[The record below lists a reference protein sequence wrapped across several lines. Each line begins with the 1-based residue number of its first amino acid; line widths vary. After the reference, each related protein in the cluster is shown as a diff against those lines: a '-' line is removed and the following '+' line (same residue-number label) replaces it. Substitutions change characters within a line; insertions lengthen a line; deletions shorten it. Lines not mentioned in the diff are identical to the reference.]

1 MSLSVC
7 SVVSGTTGSVYSNLY
22 LNPPKFLQHLL
33 RRMSTKVQTLAQPF
47 HLQHNMLDIIER
59 TLVLKELTRITVGEF
74 GCSGIS
80 AQLIETLIAVRQA
93 WAGVWSFTTPQTF
106 CQASCLAL
114 RPIAIKVSSTSTK
127 PAARFLFF
135 PLDTCHSY
143 RNATKT
149 SCQEVRKRYL
159 RSTITVFATCC
170 LFNGKVPLKSPVIRD
185 NFTGYA
191 TY

>member
-1 MSLSVC
+1 MFSCERYYRECLQQSV
-7 SVVSGTTGSVYSNLY
+7 
-22 LNPPKFLQHLL
+22 LNPPKFLQHFL
-33 RRMSTKVQTLAQPF
+33 RRMSTKVQTLTQPF
-47 HLQHNMLDIIER
+47 HLQHNMLDIIAR

-114 RPIAIKVSSTSTK
+114 RPIAIKVSSTRTK
-127 PAARFLFF
+127 PAVRFLFF

-149 SCQEVRKRYL
+149 SCQEVRKHYL

-170 LFNGKVPLKSPVIRD
+170 LFNGNVPLKSPVIRD